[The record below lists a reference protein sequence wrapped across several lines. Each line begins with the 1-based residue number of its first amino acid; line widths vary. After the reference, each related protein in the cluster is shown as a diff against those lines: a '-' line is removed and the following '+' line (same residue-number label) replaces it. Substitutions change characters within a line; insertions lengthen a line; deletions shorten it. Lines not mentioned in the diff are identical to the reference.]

1 MHVPPLVMV
10 FIAVGLG
17 AFGQIAL
24 KYGVGQ
30 VRQFGPPGLGA
41 VGSVLRAVFTPYV
54 FFGFVLYA
62 LSSLVWI
69 FVLQQKELSYVYPL
83 IAAGYVLVVILS
95 WFFFNDQ
102 VGWLRL
108 TGLLVICIGVVLVA
122 RS

>member
-1 MHVPPLVMV
+1 MRVPPLVMV
-10 FIAVGLG
+10 FIAVALG
-17 AFGQIAL
+17 AFGQVSL
-24 KYGVGQ
+24 KQGVGL
-30 VRQFGPPGLGA
+30 VGKFGPPGLGA

-62 LSSLVWI
+62 LSSLLWI
-69 FVLQQKELSYVYPL
+69 FVLQQKELSYLYPL